1 MGESNKINTAT
12 PSLPPPLEARCLS
25 EPEWR
30 LFQRLNEDRQKFAD
44 EYIQTGR
51 NQKRA
56 LPLQVDC
63 DLARSARAY
72 SKDMAERHFFG
83 HINPEGVGHI
93 LRIVKFTTRYAIYGM
108 SENVA
113 CGGHIL
119 RFKDTD
125 LFEVGFMASK
135 EHRNNILDPDMT
147 HAGIGVFV
155 AEDGEVFVT
164 QQFGSLPKK

>member
-12 PSLPPPLEARCLS
+12 PPPPPPEARCLS
-25 EPEWR
+25 EPEWK

-44 EYIQTGR
+44 EYIKTGR
-51 NQKRA
+51 SQKRA

-83 HINPEGVGHI
+83 HINPEGVGPV

-108 SENVA
+108 TENVA
-113 CGGHIL
+113 RGGVIL
-119 RFKDTD
+119 QLKDID
-125 LFEVGFMASK
+125 LFEVGFMAHD
-135 EHRNNILDPDMT
+135 HRHNILNPDMT

-155 AEDGEVFVT
+155 AEDREVFVT